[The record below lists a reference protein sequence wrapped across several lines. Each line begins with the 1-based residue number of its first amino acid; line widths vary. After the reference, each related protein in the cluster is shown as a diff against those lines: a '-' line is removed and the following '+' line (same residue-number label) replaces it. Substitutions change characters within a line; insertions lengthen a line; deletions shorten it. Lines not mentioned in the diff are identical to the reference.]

1 MKKVTIFAAMMLF
14 VATQVSRSADRR
26 NFWLLNR
33 TGYQITSVY
42 LAAHG
47 TNDSWGS
54 NVLVDGSTLANG
66 VGAFVYFSGPLNAC
80 NYDFRIGYSDG
91 AQQDY
96 LQGRNLCGARAIQFN
111 VDTNEELQ

>member
-1 MKKVTIFAAMMLF
+1 MKRLTMFAALLLF
-14 VATQVSRSADRR
+14 VTTQVSRSADRR

-33 TGYQITSVY
+33 TGYKITSVF

-54 NVLVDGSTLANG
+54 NVLDGATLPNG
-66 VGAFVYFSGPLNAC
+66 VGAFVYFTGPLNAC

-96 LQGRNLCGARAIQFN
+96 LLGRDLCTARAIQFN